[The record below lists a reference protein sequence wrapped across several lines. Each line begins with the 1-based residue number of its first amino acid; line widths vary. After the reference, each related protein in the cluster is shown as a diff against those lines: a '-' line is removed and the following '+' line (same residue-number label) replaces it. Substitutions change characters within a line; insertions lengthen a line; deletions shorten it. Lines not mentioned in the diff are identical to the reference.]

1 VDANVRVKS
10 PSVAPAQALAAE
22 ASPLTWSEVGR
33 YWGTVAAW
41 MLLISTLST
50 DPFSATNTN
59 RYIDPVLRFLF
70 PGISVAGLIT
80 AHTVIRKTAHFS
92 EFFVFGLLL
101 FWALRRGRGPRWR
114 LAWMLQALVFAAGYA
129 LVDEFH
135 QFFVA
140 SRTSSLA
147 DSGIDLSGALVS
159 QIVVYLRYLWI
170 RSSG

>member
-1 VDANVRVKS
+1 MSVKS
-10 PSVAPAQALAAE
+10 PSMAQAIAAE
-22 ASPLTWSEVGR
+22 APRPTWSELGR

-41 MLLISTLST
+41 MVLISTLST
-50 DPFSATNTN
+50 DPFSAANTN

-70 PGISVAGLIT
+70 RGITVAGLT
-80 AHTVIRKTAHFS
+80 EAHTVIRKTAHFS

-129 LVDEFH
+129 LVDECH
-135 QFFVA
+135 QLFVP

-147 DSGIDLSGALVS
+147 DSGIDFSGAFFS
-159 QIVVYLRYLWI
+159 QVAVYLRFLWM